1 MSKFKRYERYK
12 GSGVEWIGEIP
23 EHWDITK
30 LGYRARMIVPMRD
43 KPTEFNGN
51 IPWIRIE
58 DVDGKYIEDSKSEQ
72 RVSEEL
78 VKKMNLKVYPIGTVL
93 CTCSCNMGTTVIVK
107 KPLISNQTF
116 IGIVPMK
123 DLDST
128 FLYYAMNANSKRLQH
143 LAEGAIQQYL
153 SRHDFEHLKLAFPD
167 KKEQTAIAN
176 FLDQKTAEID
186 GLITDKE
193 KLIELLQE
201 KRQAVITEAVTKGLN
216 PNVRM
221 KDSGIEWIG
230 EIPEHWELNKLKY
243 VIRNGKEGIKIGPFG
258 SSLKLDDMDESN
270 PYKVYGQENIINND
284 FTRGNRFITQEKFNE
299 MCGYQLFSGD
309 IVISMM
315 GTIGKCK
322 VIPLGIQ
329 PGIMD
334 SHLIRLRTNN
344 GVMLPKFLEYLIDN
358 TNYVK
363 EQMNYMSKGSIMS
376 GLNSSIIKEIILV
389 IPSVVEQKEIID
401 FLEQKT
407 AEIDDLVTKIKIQIQ
422 KLKEYRQSLIS
433 EAVTGK
439 IDVRDCT
446 DK

>member
-1 MSKFKRYERYK
+1 MSRYKRYERYK
-12 GSGVEWIGEIP
+12 DSGVEWIGEIP

-93 CTCSCNMGTTVIVK
+93 CTCSCNMGSTVIVK

-186 GLITDKE
+186 GLIADKE

-230 EIPEHWELNKLKY
+230 EIPEHWRLSKIKYESLINNKTLSESTDDDYEIDYIDISSVTSIGEIDGVQSLNFKDAPSRARRILYKGDTIVSTVRTYLKAIAFIENVQSNLICSTGFAVLTPLSKVVPKYLFYLMRSEKY
-243 VIRNGKEGIKIGPFG
+243 VNEIVRRSVGVSYPAVNASDIGALECALP
-258 SSLKLDDMDESN
+258 DRDEQM
-270 PYKVYGQENIINND
+270 Y
-284 FTRGNRFITQEKFNE
+284 
-299 MCGYQLFSGD
+299 
-309 IVISMM
+309 IV
-315 GTIGKCK
+315 
-322 VIPLGIQ
+322 
-329 PGIMD
+329 
-334 SHLIRLRTNN
+334 
-344 GVMLPKFLEYLIDN
+344 EYLDN
-358 TNYVK
+358 CTTQIN
-363 EQMNYMSKGSIMS
+363 Q
-376 GLNSSIIKEIILV
+376 LV
-389 IPSVVEQKEIID
+389 NDIQ
-401 FLEQKT
+401 
-407 AEIDDLVTKIKIQIQ
+407 AQIQ

-433 EAVTGK
+433 EIVTGK
-439 IDVRDCT
+439 IDVREFA
-446 DK
+446 DKVEVI

>member
-1 MSKFKRYERYK
+1 MSRYKRYERYK
-12 GSGVEWIGEIP
+12 DSGVEWIGEIP

-78 VKKMNLKVYPIGTVL
+78 VKKMNLKVYPTGTVL
-93 CTCSCNMGTTVIVK
+93 CTCSCNMGSTVIVK

-186 GLITDKE
+186 GLIADKE

-230 EIPEHWELNKLKY
+230 EIPEHWRLSKIKYESLINNKTLSESTDDDYEIDYIDISSVTSIGEIDGVQSLNFKDAPSRARRILYKGDTIVSTVRTYLKAIAFIENAQSNLICSTGFAVLTPLSKVVPKYLFYLMRSEKY
-243 VIRNGKEGIKIGPFG
+243 VNEIVRRSVGVSYPAVNASDIGALECALP
-258 SSLKLDDMDESN
+258 DRDEQM
-270 PYKVYGQENIINND
+270 Y
-284 FTRGNRFITQEKFNE
+284 
-299 MCGYQLFSGD
+299 
-309 IVISMM
+309 IV
-315 GTIGKCK
+315 
-322 VIPLGIQ
+322 
-329 PGIMD
+329 
-334 SHLIRLRTNN
+334 
-344 GVMLPKFLEYLIDN
+344 EYLDN
-358 TNYVK
+358 CTTQIN
-363 EQMNYMSKGSIMS
+363 Q
-376 GLNSSIIKEIILV
+376 LV
-389 IPSVVEQKEIID
+389 NDIQ
-401 FLEQKT
+401 
-407 AEIDDLVTKIKIQIQ
+407 AQIQ

-433 EAVTGK
+433 EIVTGK
-439 IDVRDCT
+439 IDVREFA
-446 DK
+446 DKVEVI

>member
-1 MSKFKRYERYK
+1 MSRYKRYERYK
-12 GSGVEWIGEIP
+12 DSGVEWIGEIP

-93 CTCSCNMGTTVIVK
+93 CTCSCNMGSTVIVK

-186 GLITDKE
+186 GLIADKE

-230 EIPEHWELNKLKY
+230 EIPEHWRLSKIKYESLINNKTLSESTDDDYEIDYIDISSVTSIGEIDGVQSLNFKDAPSRARRILYKGDTIVSTVRTYLKAIAFIENAQSNLICSTGFAVLTPLSKVVPKYLFYLMRSEKY
-243 VIRNGKEGIKIGPFG
+243 VNEIVRRSVGVSYPAVNASDIGALECALP
-258 SSLKLDDMDESN
+258 DRDEQM
-270 PYKVYGQENIINND
+270 Y
-284 FTRGNRFITQEKFNE
+284 
-299 MCGYQLFSGD
+299 
-309 IVISMM
+309 IV
-315 GTIGKCK
+315 
-322 VIPLGIQ
+322 
-329 PGIMD
+329 
-334 SHLIRLRTNN
+334 
-344 GVMLPKFLEYLIDN
+344 EYLDN
-358 TNYVK
+358 CTTQIN
-363 EQMNYMSKGSIMS
+363 Q
-376 GLNSSIIKEIILV
+376 LV
-389 IPSVVEQKEIID
+389 NDIQ
-401 FLEQKT
+401 
-407 AEIDDLVTKIKIQIQ
+407 AQIQ

-433 EAVTGK
+433 EIVTGK
-439 IDVRDCT
+439 IDVREFA
-446 DK
+446 DKVEVI

>member
-1 MSKFKRYERYK
+1 MIKYKRYERYK
-12 GSGVEWIGEIP
+12 DSGVEWIGEIP
-23 EHWDITK
+23 EHWNVTK

-43 KPTEFNGN
+43 KPTEFNGD

-72 RVSEEL
+72 RVSKEL

-93 CTCSCNMGTTVIVK
+93 CTCSCNMGTTAIVK

-153 SRHDFEHLKLAFPD
+153 SRHDFEHLKLAFPNEN
-167 KKEQTAIAN
+167 EQIAIAN

-186 GLITDKE
+186 GLIADKE

-201 KRQAVITEAVTKGLN
+201 KRQAIITEAVTKGLN
-216 PNVRM
+216 PNVKM

-230 EIPEHWELNKLKY
+230 EIPEHWEVKKLKHVSNITMGQSPKSEECSY
-243 VIRNGKEGIKIGPFG
+243 DEIGVPFLQG
-258 SSLKLDDMDESN
+258 NAEFTNVHPIPKMYCNTANKFSKVNDILLSVRAPVGAINISDR
-270 PYKVYGQENIINND
+270 VYGIG
-284 FTRGNRFITQEKFNE
+284 RGLCAITAK
-299 MCGYQLFSGD
+299 
-309 IVISMM
+309 
-315 GTIGKCK
+315 K
-322 VIPLGIQ
+322 VIMKYLWY
-329 PGIMD
+329 
-334 SHLIRLRTNN
+334 SLN
-344 GVMLPKFLEYLIDN
+344 VSLEELFI
-358 TNYVK
+358 K
-363 EQMNYMSKGSIMS
+363 SKGSTFEAVTVTDVQN
-376 GLNSSIIKEIILV
+376 LLIIL
-389 IPSVVEQKEIID
+389 PPKNEQDDIVN
-401 FLEQKT
+401 FLDKKT
-407 AEIDDLVTKIKIQIQ
+407 AEIDGLVIEIKKQIE

-439 IDVRDCT
+439 IYVRDYAI
-446 DK
+446 D

>member
-1 MSKFKRYERYK
+1 MSKFKKYERYK
-12 GSGVEWIGEIP
+12 DSGVEWIGEIP

-93 CTCSCNMGTTVIVK
+93 CTCSCNMGSTVIVK

-186 GLITDKE
+186 GLIAEKE

-201 KRQAVITEAVTKGLN
+201 KRQAIITEAVTKGLN
-216 PNVRM
+216 PNARM
-221 KDSGIEWIG
+221 KDSGVDWIG
-230 EIPEHWELNKLKY
+230 EIPEHWRLSKIKYESLINNKTLSESTDDDYEIDYIDISSVTSIGEIDGVQSLNFKDAPSRARRILYKGDTIVSTVRTYLKAIAFIENAQSNLICSTGFAVLTPLSKVVPKYLFYLMRSEKY
-243 VIRNGKEGIKIGPFG
+243 VNEIVRRSVGVSYPAINASDIGALGCAIPD
-258 SSLKLDDMDESN
+258 KDEQK
-270 PYKVYGQENIINND
+270 Y
-284 FTRGNRFITQEKFNE
+284 
-299 MCGYQLFSGD
+299 
-309 IVISMM
+309 IV
-315 GTIGKCK
+315 
-322 VIPLGIQ
+322 
-329 PGIMD
+329 
-334 SHLIRLRTNN
+334 
-344 GVMLPKFLEYLIDN
+344 EYLDN
-358 TNYVK
+358 CTTQVD
-363 EQMNYMSKGSIMS
+363 E
-376 GLNSSIIKEIILV
+376 LV
-389 IPSVVEQKEIID
+389 NDIQ
-401 FLEQKT
+401 T
-407 AEIDDLVTKIKIQIQ
+407 QIQ

-439 IDVRDCT
+439 IDVKEFA
-446 DK
+446 DKVEVI